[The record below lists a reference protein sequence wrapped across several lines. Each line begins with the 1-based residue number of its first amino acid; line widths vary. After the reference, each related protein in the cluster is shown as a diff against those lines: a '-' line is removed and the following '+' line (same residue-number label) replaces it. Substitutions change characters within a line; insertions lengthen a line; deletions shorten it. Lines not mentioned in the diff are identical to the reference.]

1 MAALNQPCLN
11 IAMAAMVSQRIP
23 RRSPRN
29 AKSKH
34 FSPWW
39 PQERPTYAATQWLGP
54 DFFGGGRNDEFWPFL
69 EFSWGE
75 DTPNLVGGLVSMNL
89 MFIYIYIRECHHPN
103 WRTPSFFT
111 LESLYTKYTT
121 GWWFGTFFSC
131 FPFYSGMSSCQV
143 TIFQRARAKN
153 HQKST
158 KILPMWPRWLLRRTA
173 CLALFNQ
180 QARRSVGL

>member
-54 DFFGGGRNDEFWPFL
+54 DFFWRGKKWRILTISRIFMGR
-69 EFSWGE
+69 
-75 DTPNLVGGLVSMNL
+75 
-89 MFIYIYIRECHHPN
+89 R
-103 WRTPSFFT
+103 
-111 LESLYTKYTT
+111 YTKS
-121 GWWFGTFFSC
+121 GWWFGFHELDVYIYIYSGMSSSQLTNSIIFHIRIIIHQIYYWLVVWNIFSC